1 MTVEERSEWA
11 AGELSSSADK
21 AEFSKKLEAMLEAG
35 VITKDVATALREEYG
50 LPVYK
55 YKSGGKIVSAGG
67 TSKGDVTK
75 ILNAMQSDYEAR
87 RDLYQSMAT
96 PSSQTSALET
106 ILKLYG
112 HRGAT
117 TPPTSSSLE
126 EILAQKRRMEPI
138 AKLE

>member
-1 MTVEERSEWA
+1 
-11 AGELSSSADK
+11 
-21 AEFSKKLEAMLEAG
+21 MLEAG

-67 TSKGDVTK
+67 GGSGGGTSKGDLTK
-75 ILNAMQSDYEAR
+75 ILNAIQKDYESTQK
-87 RDLYQSMAT
+87 LYQQMAT

-112 HRGAT
+112 QRGAA

-126 EILAQKRRMEPI
+126 KILATRRRMEPI
-138 AKLE
+138 AKIE